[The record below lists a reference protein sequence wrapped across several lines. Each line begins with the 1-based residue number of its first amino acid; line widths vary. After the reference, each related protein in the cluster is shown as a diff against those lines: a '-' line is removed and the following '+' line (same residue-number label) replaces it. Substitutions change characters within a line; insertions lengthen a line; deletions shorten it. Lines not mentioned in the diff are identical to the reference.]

1 MLRMDGVKCLGI
13 ICDLRWPTNAAF
25 VPRAGGKIPKTVVS
39 TAGLLADVR
48 NCGVPNT
55 KQECIYVVNGF
66 IWLRTGSRR
75 LSSTVCGP

>member
-1 MLRMDGVKCLGI
+1 MLRLDGVEWLVN
-13 ICDLRWPTNAAF
+13 ICDLRWATNEAF
-25 VPRAGGKIPKTVVS
+25 VTKAVVS
-39 TAGLLADVR
+39 TADLLAAAR

-55 KQECIYVVNGF
+55 KEGCMYVVNGF